1 MPYRERCPFGGTLG
15 QGSPKGLGDWK
26 GSEALLI
33 LLQLFVVTFQE
44 TYKAWGFSCFILGS
58 VFN

>member
-1 MPYRERCPFGGTLG
+1 MPLWGTFGRAL
-15 QGSPKGLGDWK
+15 KGLGDWK

-44 TYKAWGFSCFILGS
+44 TYKA
-58 VFN
+58 

>member
-1 MPYRERCPFGGTLG
+1 MRFCQKIPYKERCPFGGTFG

-44 TYKAWGFSCFILGS
+44 TYKA
-58 VFN
+58 